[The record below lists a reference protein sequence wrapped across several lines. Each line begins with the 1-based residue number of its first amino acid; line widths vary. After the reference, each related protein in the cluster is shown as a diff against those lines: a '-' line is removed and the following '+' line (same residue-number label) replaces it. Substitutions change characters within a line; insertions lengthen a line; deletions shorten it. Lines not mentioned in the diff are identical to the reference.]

1 MVRGHLPIASGRLVT
16 TFSRQRIAMSA
27 DSDALIIG
35 AGPAGASAA
44 IRLAM
49 AGWRVTLIEQNSY
62 PRHKVCGECISAGS
76 WAMLD
81 ELGVGAE
88 LQHLAGPDLR
98 QVGWMSAD
106 RTLVAQ
112 MPACPGGP
120 YRYGRALGR
129 DCLDMVLVE
138 RARSLGVTVLQPA
151 KLLEVSGTAGE
162 FECRYEM
169 RSTQITGTR
178 QTAATGT
185 LRAAVV
191 IDAHGSWE
199 RGPDM
204 SGTDA
209 GAAGRLPRLDSDLL
223 AFKASFRN
231 AQLAGGFLPVIA
243 LYGGYGGMVI
253 ADRGRMTL
261 ACCIRRDALEKC
273 RRDAPGEAAG
283 AAIESYL
290 RRSCRGVAEAL
301 GSAQRD
307 GPWLSV
313 GSVRPGVRIAA
324 SDSVLRIGNAAG
336 ETHPLIGEGIGM
348 ALQSAALLAVQLD
361 RKPTVA
367 HDPKHFDWIRRTYAA
382 EWRRQFASRL
392 RVAQLY
398 ARVAMSPALT
408 PAALHLLAR
417 LPRALTF
424 AARMAGKAR
433 PAPVRRSAN

>member
-1 MVRGHLPIASGRLVT
+1 
-16 TFSRQRIAMSA
+16 MSA
-27 DSDALIIG
+27 DSDVLIIG
-35 AGPAGASAA
+35 AGPAGASVA

-49 AGWRVTLIEQNSY
+49 AGWHVILIEQNGY

-76 WAMLD
+76 WALLD
-81 ELGVGAE
+81 ELGVGSE

-98 QVGWMSAD
+98 QIGWMSAD

-112 MPACPGGP
+112 MPACPEGP

-129 DCLDMVLVE
+129 DYLDTVLVE

-151 KLLEVSGTAGE
+151 KVLEVSGAAGH
-162 FECRYEM
+162 FECRYEL
-169 RSTQITGTR
+169 RSNQVTGTTR
-178 QTAATGT
+178 IQAAGT

-199 RGPDM
+199 RGPVM
-204 SGTDA
+204 SGTEP
-209 GAAGRLPRLDSDLL
+209 GAARRHSRSDSDLM

-231 AQLAGGFLPVIA
+231 ARLASGFLPVIA
-243 LYGGYGGMVI
+243 LNGGYGGMVT
-253 ADRGRMTL
+253 ADHGRTTL

-273 RRDAPGEAAG
+273 RRDAPGQAAG

-290 RRSCRGVAEAL
+290 RRSCHGIAEAL

-313 GSVRPGVRIAA
+313 GPVRPGVRIATA
-324 SDSVLRIGNAAG
+324 DGVLRVGNAAG

-361 RKPTVA
+361 RKPAVA
-367 HDPKHFDWIRRTYAA
+367 HDSKHFDRIQRTYAA
-382 EWRRQFASRL
+382 QWRRQFTSRL
-392 RVAQLY
+392 RIAQLY
-398 ARVAMSPALT
+398 ACIAMNPALT
-408 PAALHLLAR
+408 PAAQRVLAR
-417 LPRALTF
+417 LPGALTF

-433 PAPVRRSAN
+433 PAPVRRSLN